1 LFDKE
6 RVSAVVHH
14 GGAGTTAVGLAKG
27 RPTLVV
33 PFFGDQLFWGNM
45 IHKAGAGPE
54 PIPHKKL
61 NIENLRD
68 ALKVAVSPAA
78 KNAAKR
84 MAEQINREVRIK
96 SCFCDTK
103 V

>member
-1 LFDKE
+1 
-6 RVSAVVHH
+6 
-14 GGAGTTAVGLAKG
+14 
-27 RPTLVV
+27 LVV

-84 MAEQINREVRIK
+84 MAEQINREVCILKNASVTQKFDCCPLGRSEK
-96 SCFCDTK
+96 RRR
-103 V
+103 